1 MSATPILERIPW
13 RIRDLADKVGST
25 FVQAFLAALAGGTFF
40 LAPEVDS
47 ATKAGLAGVTAV
59 ITLILGLVSGA
70 VIDPSLPLLQQAT
83 LRVVRTAIAASLGW
97 LASVPLLDLD
107 QLVDG
112 SLWRGVW
119 FALATAGLAA
129 IKAEIA
135 RHLGDK
141 STVGLTKPTPADV
154 LDQLIPARQQLE
166 QAGVATVDV
175 IWADGSRST
184 IGPPTPIFD
193 T

>member
-1 MSATPILERIPW
+1 MSATTILERIPW

-25 FVQAFLAALAGGTFF
+25 FAQAFLATLVGGSFF
-40 LAPEVDS
+40 LAPDVDS

-59 ITLILGLVSGA
+59 ITLILGVVSGA
-70 VIDPSLPLLQQAT
+70 VIDPTLPLLHQAA
-83 LRVVRTAIAASLGW
+83 LRVGRTAIAASLGW

-112 SLWRGVW
+112 TLWRGVW
-119 FALATAGLAA
+119 FALATAALAA

-135 RHLGDK
+135 RHLGDT

-154 LDQLIPARQQLE
+154 LDQLLPARQQLE
-166 QAGVATVDV
+166 HAGVATVDV

-184 IGPPTPIFD
+184 IGKPAPTF
-193 T
+193 TT